1 MYGCNIRSKSDE
13 DDKDNVVVFVLL
25 IKVQRKL
32 DRVRGANEEKL
43 VREVLPP
50 WADSINIQLLGE
62 KDIFSRFT
70 RFGKKESYRAFRR
83 WLVKT

>member
-13 DDKDNVVVFVLL
+13 DDKDNVVVFVSL
-25 IKVQRKL
+25 IKVQSKL
-32 DRVRGANEEKL
+32 DRVRGANEEEL

-62 KDIFSRFT
+62 KDIFSRLN
-70 RFGKKESYRAFRR
+70 RCGKKNHTELFAGG
-83 WLVKT
+83 W

>member
-13 DDKDNVVVFVLL
+13 DDVVVFVLL

-32 DRVRGANEEKL
+32 DRVRGANEEEL
-43 VREVLPP
+43 VREVSPP
-50 WADSINIQLLGE
+50 WSDSINIQLLGE

-70 RFGKKESYRAFRR
+70 RCGKKNHTELFTGG
-83 WLVKT
+83 W

>member
-13 DDKDNVVVFVLL
+13 DDVVVFVLL

-32 DRVRGANEEKL
+32 DRVRGANEEEL

-50 WADSINIQLLGE
+50 WSDSINISFWV
-62 KDIFSRFT
+62 KRIFSQDLPDAEKRIIQSFSQVV
-70 RFGKKESYRAFRR
+70 GK
-83 WLVKT
+83 

>member
-1 MYGCNIRSKSDE
+1 MVTIYGCNIRSKSDE

-32 DRVRGANEEKL
+32 DRVRGANEEEL

-50 WADSINIQLLGE
+50 WSDSINIQLLGE
-62 KDIFSRFT
+62 KDIFSRLT
-70 RFGKKESYRAFRR
+70 RYGKKNHTDLFAGG
-83 WLVKT
+83 W

>member
-1 MYGCNIRSKSDE
+1 MYGCNIRSKGDE

-32 DRVRGANEEKL
+32 DRVRGANEEEL

-50 WADSINIQLLGE
+50 WSDSINIQLLGE
-62 KDIFSRFT
+62 KDIFLKIYKRIIQSFLQVV
-70 RFGKKESYRAFRR
+70 GK
-83 WLVKT
+83 

>member
-32 DRVRGANEEKL
+32 DRVRGANEEEL

-62 KDIFSRFT
+62 KIFSQDLPDAEKRIIQSFSQVV
-70 RFGKKESYRAFRR
+70 GK
-83 WLVKT
+83 

>member
-1 MYGCNIRSKSDE
+1 MYGCNIRSKGDE

-32 DRVRGANEEKL
+32 DRVRGANEEEL

-50 WADSINIQLLGE
+50 WSDSINI
-62 KDIFSRFT
+62 
-70 RFGKKESYRAFRR
+70 
-83 WLVKT
+83 

>member
-13 DDKDNVVVFVLL
+13 DDVVVFVLL

-32 DRVRGANEEKL
+32 DRVRGANEEEL

-50 WADSINIQLLGE
+50 WSDSINIQLLGE

-70 RFGKKESYRAFRR
+70 RCGKKKNTELFIGG
-83 WLVKT
+83 W